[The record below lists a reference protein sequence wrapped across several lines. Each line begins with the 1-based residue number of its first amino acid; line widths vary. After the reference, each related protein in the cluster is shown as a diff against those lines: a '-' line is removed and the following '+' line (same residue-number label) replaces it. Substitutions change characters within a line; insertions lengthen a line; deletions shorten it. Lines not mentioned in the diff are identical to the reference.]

1 MRSPAGALARVTGAP
16 AVLALI
22 LCAASTLSVRAGSF
36 WDGDGV
42 SSSHVAP
49 ASDDDDDG
57 DEEDEACSASLG
69 GWALPSG
76 ESPFGGSGACTID
89 RVTSMTSA
97 KFKRQYARKK
107 PFIISASADTWTDP
121 ALWTKSHLL
130 SEYGHVPVKT
140 GRSNRTFLA
149 GDGYH
154 KLTMSGV
161 INAMAASGAVGKGE
175 PDYIFDRYCLS
186 RCPSLFALRD

>member
-22 LCAASTLSVRAGSF
+22 LCAASTLPVRAGSF

-49 ASDDDDDG
+49 ASDDDVDG
-57 DEEDEACSASLG
+57 DEEEEDEACSASLG

-107 PFIISASADTWTDP
+107 PFILSASADTWTDP

-149 GDGYH
+149 MRVEPEG
-154 KLTMSGV
+154 LSMSGV
-161 INAMAASGAVGKGE
+161 INAILPCFS
-175 PDYIFDRYCLS
+175 
-186 RCPSLFALRD
+186 